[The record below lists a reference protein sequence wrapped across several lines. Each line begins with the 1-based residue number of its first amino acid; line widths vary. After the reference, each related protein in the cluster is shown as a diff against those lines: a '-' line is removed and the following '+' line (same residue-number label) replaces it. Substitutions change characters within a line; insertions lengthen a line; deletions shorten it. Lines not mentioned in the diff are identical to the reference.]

1 VQEALSNRQLTSTC
15 ILLSG
20 MTLRLGLL
28 RATRIAQL
36 DTIKDI
42 QILGM
47 RHFNNRRVICGIKVS
62 EARDI

>member
-1 VQEALSNRQLTSTC
+1 
-15 ILLSG
+15 